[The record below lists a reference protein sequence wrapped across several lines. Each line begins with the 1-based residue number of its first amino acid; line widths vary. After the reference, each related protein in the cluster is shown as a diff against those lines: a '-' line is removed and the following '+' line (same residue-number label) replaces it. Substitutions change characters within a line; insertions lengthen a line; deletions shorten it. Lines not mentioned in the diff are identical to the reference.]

1 MQNPLDPRAS
11 KLLHDLVQKYIR
23 GGEPIGSAT
32 LAREC
37 GLDLSSATVR
47 NVLAQLE
54 EQGLVT
60 APHSSAGKVP
70 TTQGFRLFVD
80 ALVQMEP
87 VPEPLLERIDAT
99 LQRCTEPRQA
109 LRTAAEMLSGL
120 THCVSLVRCPR
131 REEQAL
137 SQIEF
142 LPLGQKR
149 VLVVL
154 VFRNGEVQ
162 NRIARTDH
170 EFSARDVA
178 RAARAL
184 NRELSGLTLPEA
196 RKRLIGDLKETRSA
210 IDQATSAVVG
220 AAESVLDD
228 DGAEPMMMAG
238 EQTLLEH
245 RDMDDLGRV
254 RDLFQAFHEKHA
266 LLHLLERSNT
276 AEQVRLFIGEESGMN
291 ALGSCS
297 VVTAPYRV
305 GEQLGVL
312 GVIGPRRMSY
322 ERVIPIVEATAASLG
337 RALNVDL
344 RRA

>member
-23 GGEPIGSAT
+23 AGEPIGSAT

-87 VPEPLLERIDAT
+87 VPEPLLQRIDAT

-120 THCVSLVRCPR
+120 TRCVSLIRCPR

-137 SQIEF
+137 SQVEF
-142 LPLGQKR
+142 LPLGQRR

-170 EFSARDVA
+170 EFTTRDLARS
-178 RAARAL
+178 ARAL

-196 RKRLIGDLKETRSA
+196 RERLIGDLKVTRRA
-210 IDQATSAVVG
+210 IDQATTAVVG

-266 LLHLLERSNT
+266 LLHLLERSNS

-312 GVIGPRRMSY
+312 GVIGPRRMPY

>member
-11 KLLHDLVQKYIR
+11 KLLHDLVQHYIR
-23 GGEPIGSAT
+23 GGEPVGSAT

-87 VPEPLLERIDAT
+87 VPQPLLERIDAT

-120 THCVSLVRCPR
+120 TRCVSLVRCPR

-137 SQIEF
+137 SQVEF
-142 LPLGQKR
+142 LPLGQQR

-170 EFSARDVA
+170 EFTTRELAC
-178 RAARAL
+178 AARAL

-210 IDQATSAVVG
+210 IDQATNAVVG

-228 DGAEPMMMAG
+228 DGAEPMMLAG
-238 EQTLLEH
+238 EQNMLEH
-245 RDMDDLGRV
+245 RDMDGRM

-266 LLHLLERSNT
+266 LLHLLERSNN

-312 GVIGPRRMSY
+312 GVIGPRRMPY

-337 RALNVDL
+337 RVLKIDL
-344 RRA
+344 RRS

>member
-1 MQNPLDPRAS
+1 MHNPLDQRAS
-11 KLLHDLVQKYIR
+11 KLLHDLVQHYIR
-23 GGEPIGSAT
+23 AGEPVGSAT

-47 NVLAQLE
+47 NVLAHLE

-87 VPEPLLERIDAT
+87 VPEPLLQRIDAT

-120 THCVSLVRCPR
+120 TRCVSLVRCPR

-137 SQIEF
+137 AQVEF
-142 LPLGQKR
+142 LPLGQGR

-162 NRIARTDH
+162 NRIARTDQ
-170 EFSARDVA
+170 EFSARDLA

-196 RKRLIGDLKETRSA
+196 RKRLIGDLKATRSA
-210 IDQATSAVVG
+210 IDEAMNVVVG
-220 AAESVLDD
+220 AAESLMSDE
-228 DGAEPMMMAG
+228 GREPMMMAG

-245 RDMDDLGRV
+245 RDMDDLERV
-254 RDLFQAFHEKHA
+254 RELFQAFNEKHA
-266 LLHLLERSNT
+266 LLHLLERSNS
-276 AEQVRLFIGEESGMN
+276 AERVRLFIGEESGLN
-291 ALGSCS
+291 ALGPCS

-312 GVIGPRRMSY
+312 GVIGPRRMPY

-337 RALNVDL
+337 RVLNVDHA
-344 RRA
+344 RS